1 METMEPT
8 RELVQSPLDAE
19 PIPSKGVLPS
29 RFCILRFQDERLAVE
44 LSQVR
49 EICKL
54 ESVTSVPGMPQ
65 ALVGVANLRGNIVPV
80 VDLYPSLGLPG
91 AAGLRYAVVVRQGAR
106 HVGILVQDVPEIQTA
121 EFVDLVEMP
130 CVEWKRACPFVSR
143 VVKTAGRTIGVL
155 DVPRLLAML
164 DDGIER
170 QAA

>member
-8 RELVQSPLDAE
+8 RELVQSPLDAD
-19 PIPSKGVLPS
+19 PIPSTGVLPS

-54 ESVTSVPGMPQ
+54 ESVTPVPGMPQ

-91 AAGLRYAVVVRQGAR
+91 AAELHYAVVVRQEAR
-106 HVGILVQDVPEIQTA
+106 HVGILVEDMPEIQTA
-121 EFVDLVEMP
+121 EFADLGEIP
-130 CVEWKRACPFVSR
+130 CGKGRRACPFLSGGL
-143 VVKTAGRTIGVL
+143 KTAGQTIGVM
-155 DVPRLLAML
+155 DVSRLLAML
-164 DDGIER
+164 DGGIDR